1 MDTITLLGTAT
12 GLGLVAGFRLYA
24 TTLVLGLAVRFGWID
39 LAPQYSQLGVLA
51 SDWMLAL
58 SALAFLLEF
67 VADKIPWLDTL
78 WDAVHTFI
86 RPLGA
91 ALVAVSAAGSLSP
104 AAQTALFLLAGG
116 VAFTG
121 HTAKAG
127 TRVLANHSPEPVS
140 NIALSLTED
149 VLVGAGIWLAFAHP
163 AIMLGAVL
171 VFLAAFAWLSPK
183 LIRLVRFQMAALG
196 ALLRSWTAGSADDVR
211 DPGLLRAVAANGAAG
226 LKNSIGSIA
235 LHPDALEFSAR
246 RWFGERRHRIP
257 LSSISDVAFRRRILV
272 DELTLRCGRG
282 EQRYYFFKDSRR
294 ANDEFF
300 QAMVRAGCPVR
311 DRKQRDWAPTGA
323 QVRP

>member
-39 LAPQYSQLGVLA
+39 LAPQYSQLSVLA

-58 SALAFLLEF
+58 SGLAFVLEF

-91 ALVAVSAAGSLSP
+91 ALVAVSAAGSLNP

-149 VLVGAGIWLAFAHP
+149 VLAGTGIWLAFAHP

-183 LIRLVRFQMAALG
+183 LIRLVRFQLAALA
-196 ALLRSWTAGSADDVR
+196 ALLRSWTADST
-211 DPGLLRAVAANGAAG
+211 GLPDSGFMRAVAANGAAG
-226 LKNSIGSIA
+226 LKNSIGSIV
-235 LHPDALEFSAR
+235 LHPDALEYSAR

-257 LSSISDVAFRRRILV
+257 LSSISEVAFRRRILV
-272 DELTLRCGRG
+272 DELTLHCGRG

-294 ANDEFF
+294 ANEELF

-311 DRKQRDWAPTGA
+311 DRKPRDWAPTGA